1 MSTPVSDHDTR
12 HRILLHVLRHGPV
25 SATDISEEFGLSAAG
40 VRRHLDNIV
49 ADGYAEIVNV
59 PRSGQRGRPAKM
71 FRLTDAGRSQFGHDY
86 DSLAL
91 LALRALRQTGG
102 EAAVEDFA
110 AQRIHDLLGDI
121 EEDEQGSTASI
132 AETSEDDEDVIAKAK
147 AIADALTERGYAATV
162 GNAAGGVQ
170 ICRHHCPIQDV
181 AQEFPELCAAEH
193 RVVAELLGQHTQPLA
208 TIADGNG
215 ICTTHIP
222 LTTIHPSPQEGKLK
236 HDSSCTATTDR

>member
-1 MSTPVSDHDTR
+1 MSIEVSDHDTR

-49 ADGYAEIVNV
+49 ADGYAEIVSV

-71 FRLTDAGRSQFGHDY
+71 FRLTDAGRSLFGHDY
-86 DSLAL
+86 DTLAL
-91 LALRALRQTGG
+91 LALRALRQAGG
-102 EAAVEDFA
+102 EAAVENFA
-110 AQRIHDLLGDI
+110 AERIHDLLSDV
-121 EEDEQGSTASI
+121 EETDNKNKSI
-132 AETSEDDEDVIAKAK
+132 ATTDATSTGNDEDVIAKAR
-147 AIADALTERGYAATV
+147 AIADALSDRGYAATV

-222 LTTIHPSPQEGKLK
+222 LTTIHPSPKKE
-236 HDSSCTATTDR
+236 S

>member
-1 MSTPVSDHDTR
+1 MSDHDTR
-12 HRILLHVLRHGPV
+12 HRIMLHVLRHGPI
-25 SATDISEEFGLSAAG
+25 SATDIAEEFGLTAAG

-49 ADGYAEIVNV
+49 ADGHAEIVTV
-59 PRSGQRGRPAKM
+59 SRSGQRGRPAKM
-71 FRLTDAGRSQFGHDY
+71 FRLTDAGRRHFGHDY
-86 DSLAL
+86 DTLAL
-91 LALRALRQTGG
+91 LALRALKQTGG
-102 EAAVEDFA
+102 EAAVENFA
-110 AQRIHDLLGDI
+110 AQRIHQLLEDLDVDQVHQLETNDSGDATSSAATNRAESSD
-121 EEDEQGSTASI
+121 EED
-132 AETSEDDEDVIAKAK
+132 DVVGKAR

-162 GNAAGGVQ
+162 DNSAGGVQ

-222 LTTIHPSPQEGKLK
+222 LTTIHPSPTKE
-236 HDSSCTATTDR
+236 R

>member
-1 MSTPVSDHDTR
+1 M
-12 HRILLHVLRHGPV
+12 LHVLRHGPI
-25 SATDISEEFGLSAAG
+25 SAIDIAEEFGLTAAG

-49 ADGYAEIVNV
+49 ADGHAEIVSV
-59 PRSGQRGRPAKM
+59 ARSGQRGRPAKM
-71 FRLTDAGRSQFGHDY
+71 FRLTDAGRSLFGHDY
-86 DSLAL
+86 DTLAL
-91 LALRALRQTGG
+91 LALRALKQAGG
-102 EAAVEDFA
+102 EAAVENFA
-110 AQRIHDLLGDI
+110 AERVHSLLEDLETTPNQEQVGAV
-121 EEDEQGSTASI
+121 EDYDGEQNVVG
-132 AETSEDDEDVIAKAK
+132 DDEHVVEKAR
-147 AIADALTERGYAATV
+147 AIADALTQRGYAATV

-222 LTTIHPSPQEGKLK
+222 LTTIHPSPTKE
-236 HDSSCTATTDR
+236 S